1 MAEFGEQLRK
11 AREEKGMTQQSLA
24 EKVYV
29 TRQTVSRWEG
39 GERYPDLVTVKK
51 IAQVLEVDAGFLLSD
66 DETQHIVERNPVVE
80 KQAVNNMTLVLFAGI
95 VISYIISV
103 VGVLIRIPSMPSVTV
118 SDVWVLGGNAVSEL
132 IGIAAFVAGFVWVL
146 KGAFSPKKVGAVM
159 MAFFAS
165 ICIKGLAIFTTG
177 AVVSNWF
184 VAVIPVVIGV
194 IGFVASYF
202 YFWKKQPVVIWHWL
216 VMIVSVVGI
225 IQALYT
231 LATTV
236 VFAAQYVSAETA
248 LNAVLSI
255 CIYVLFCYQ
264 AHVLCVRRKMANE
277 IASEKTGVTS

>member
-51 IAQVLEVDAGFLLSD
+51 LAQVVGVDAGFLLSD

-80 KQAVNNMTLVLFAGI
+80 KQAVNNVTLVLFAGI

-103 VGVLIRIPSMPSVTV
+103 IGVLIRIPSMPSVTAA
-118 SDVWVLGGNAVSEL
+118 DVWVLGGNAISEL
-132 IGIAAFVAGFVWVL
+132 IGITTFVAGFVWIL

-165 ICIKGLAIFTTG
+165 VCIKGLAIFTTG
-177 AVVSNWF
+177 AEIANWF

-194 IGFVASYF
+194 IGVVASYF
-202 YFWKKQPVVIWHWL
+202 YFWKKQPAAIWYWL
-216 VMIVSVVGI
+216 VMIVSALGI
-225 IQALYT
+225 IQTLYT
-231 LATTV
+231 MTTSI
-236 VFAAQYVSAETA
+236 VFATQYVSTETA
-248 LNAVLSI
+248 LNTVLSI

-264 AHVLCVRRKMANE
+264 AHVLCARRNMA
-277 IASEKTGVTS
+277 KLD

>member
-1 MAEFGEQLRK
+1 
-11 AREEKGMTQQSLA
+11 MTQQSLA

-51 IAQVLEVDAGFLLSD
+51 LAQVLGVDAGFLLSD

-80 KQAVNNMTLVLFAGI
+80 KTAVNNVTLVLFAGI

-103 VGVLIRIPSMPSVTV
+103 VGVLIRIPSMSSVTA
-118 SDVWVLGGNAVSEL
+118 SDVWVFGSNAISEL
-132 IGIAAFVAGFVWVL
+132 IGIAAFVAGFVWIL
-146 KGAFSPKKVGAVM
+146 KGAFSPKKVGAVV

-165 ICIKGLAIFTTG
+165 VCIKGLAIFTTG
-177 AVVSNWF
+177 AEIANWF

-194 IGFVASYF
+194 IGVVTSYF
-202 YFWKKQPVVIWHWL
+202 YFWKKQPAAIWYWL
-216 VMIVSVVGI
+216 VMIVSALGI
-225 IQALYT
+225 IRALYT

-236 VFAAQYVSAETA
+236 AFAAQFVSAETA

-264 AHVLCVRRKMANE
+264 AYVLCVRRKMANE

>member
-51 IAQVLEVDAGFLLSD
+51 LAQVLGVDAGFLLSD

-80 KQAVNNMTLVLFAGI
+80 KTAVNNVTLVLFAGI
-95 VISYIISV
+95 VISYIISL
-103 VGVLIRIPSMPSVTV
+103 VGILIRIPSMLSVTA

-132 IGIAAFVAGFVWVL
+132 IGIAAFVAGFVWIL

-159 MAFFAS
+159 MAFLAS
-165 ICIKGLAIFTTG
+165 VCIKRLAIFTTG
-177 AVVSNWF
+177 AVVANWF

-202 YFWKKQPVVIWHWL
+202 CFWKNQPAVIWHRL
-216 VMIVSVVGI
+216 VTIVSVIGI
-225 IQALYT
+225 VQALYT
-231 LATTV
+231 VATTV
-236 VFAAQYVSAETA
+236 VFAAQYVSTETA

-255 CIYVLFCYQ
+255 CIYMLFCYQ
-264 AHVLCVRRKMANE
+264 THVLSIRRKMAKMN
-277 IASEKTGVTS
+277 

>member
-51 IAQVLEVDAGFLLSD
+51 IAQVLGVDAGFLLSD

-80 KQAVNNMTLVLFAGI
+80 KTAVNNVTLVLFAGI

-103 VGVLIRIPSMPSVTV
+103 VGVLIRIPSMSSVTAP
-118 SDVWVLGGNAVSEL
+118 DVWVLGGNAISEL
-132 IGIAAFVAGFVWVL
+132 IGIAAFVAGFVWIL
-146 KGAFSPKKVGAVM
+146 KGTFSPKKVGAVM
-159 MAFFAS
+159 MTFFAS

-264 AHVLCVRRKMANE
+264 AYVLSVRRKMANE
-277 IASEKTGVTS
+277 IAEK